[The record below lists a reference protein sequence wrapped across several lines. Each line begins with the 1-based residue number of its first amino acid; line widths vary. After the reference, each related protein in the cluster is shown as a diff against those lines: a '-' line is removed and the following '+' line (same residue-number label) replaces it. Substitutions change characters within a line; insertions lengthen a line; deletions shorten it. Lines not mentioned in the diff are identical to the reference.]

1 MSFSHPLQSGQIF
14 STPGCC
20 YTYRVVGAC
29 CRLFDREELPY
40 PCCRIEWRG
49 KEPSW
54 RRIGRRFVP
63 DLASRQAP
71 SYCVEILGQTRSEGE
86 FVLTL
91 YWVRLSP
98 EERNW
103 WYLRPGSAELADA
116 ARCDIPTLSVNLP
129 SQEDQPSQ
137 SDSGQSSRTTEI
149 KGDEQLGLSLDSLVS
164 QNTSNH

>member
-1 MSFSHPLQSGQIF
+1 M
-14 STPGCC
+14 
-20 YTYRVVGAC
+20 GAC

-91 YWVRLSP
+91 HWVRLSP

-116 ARCDIPTLSVNLP
+116 ARSDIPPLSAGFL
-129 SQEDQPSQ
+129 SQDHQLDHR
-137 SDSGQSSRTTEI
+137 DSGHSSLPTEPQS
-149 KGDEQLGLSLDSLVS
+149 GQQLGL
-164 QNTSNH
+164 